1 MVVTIGGGGDYWW
14 WSLTGLPMWFWHR
27 PKDLIF
33 YQCLPISFILWYII
47 ISSWSKVIAPCISG
61 HSFFLLS
68 LMNTR
73 TIFVLLGINLP
84 NLAVSHMVGTLTFL
98 LWMVRMTASF
108 GFGKKVVSKAIKEVM
123 LLWFGR
129 KDNYGLGRGKGKGG
143 NNLYLERLIF
153 WNPGWPRVLNYIS
166 LGLRSF

>member
-1 MVVTIGGGGDYWW
+1 MVVTGGGGAWQASPCDSDIALRTSFSISAYQYL
-14 WSLTGLPMWFWHR
+14 SLCDTFLYQRSFLPVFLGTH
-27 PKDLIF
+27 
-33 YQCLPISFILWYII
+33 
-47 ISSWSKVIAPCISG
+47 
-61 HSFFLLS
+61 FFLLS
-68 LMNTR
+68 LMSTR
-73 TIFVLLGINLP
+73 TIFVLLSINLP
-84 NLAVSHMVGTLTFL
+84 NLAVSHVVGTLTFL

-129 KDNYGLGRGKGKGG
+129 KDNYGLGRGKGKGE

-153 WNPGWPRVLNYIS
+153 WNPGWPRVSNYVS